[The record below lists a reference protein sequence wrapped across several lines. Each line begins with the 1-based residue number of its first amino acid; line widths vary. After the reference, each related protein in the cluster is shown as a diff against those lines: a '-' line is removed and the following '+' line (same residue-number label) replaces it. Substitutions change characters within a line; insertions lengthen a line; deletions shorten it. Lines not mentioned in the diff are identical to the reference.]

1 MTDNKCFSIAVRA
14 IALCLLAGPALQA
27 VAETDFTRSS
37 DDWEGHVSVGPT
49 GCDYTDLQDAINDGF
64 AGGHGGHMG
73 VHTDYEMNDE
83 YVIHQFAV
91 WVNDP
96 WIVGGF
102 TSCDVG
108 DLGSTSGRTT
118 LDAEEQSRHF
128 DVQYDVG
135 ESGSVRRLT
144 LQNLELVNG
153 SSIGGGALWIRGQH
167 NRLVVE
173 LVNTG
178 IDLNDGGFLGGG
190 ILISPDPTIV
200 DVGPGGRPLVRPM
213 LEIDEE
219 SHITRNSA
227 VSGGGIYCAAGTDDD
242 ITGTVVASGA
252 GLILDNTAHLSGG
265 GIYAK
270 NCNFSLRNGRGILGF
285 IPAGGIAMNEAE
297 EDGGGIYAEDGASI
311 RIVGNTSTFGGDPD
325 AAALLFAN
333 QAERGGAIF
342 ATDEGTEIFLRDT
355 DLRGNSA
362 EHGGGIYVT
371 SEATVEF
378 GSRLGAGEC
387 KPVTTEGAI
396 ITIPPCNRLINNHAE
411 QQGGAAYV
419 HDGGHLIVNDA
430 YISGNSAESGE
441 VIYAFNTA
449 DPGTIP
455 DPKVEIENTLM
466 TGNGNA
472 ATPGQ
477 SLILGD
483 WYSQI
488 EVRWSTMAGNFDADS
503 SGAKITM
510 NGVILA
516 DASLTLVGSILWS
529 ENEDVALVERGHSN
543 NNDVTAD
550 CMIGHLPADDTGIL
564 ASNLQ
569 YYSQIDPEFINADT
583 GNFRLS
589 PTSPAIDYCND
600 QPVPDFDLEGR
611 ERDVVF
617 GGDTTEAPNAHP
629 DGIHDIGAFTAQ
641 EAEIFQDRFEEN

>member
-37 DDWEGHVSVGPT
+37 DDWEGHVSVGPA
-49 GCDYTDLQDAINDGF
+49 GCDYTDLQDAIDDGF
-64 AGGHGGHMG
+64 AGGHGGHIG

-102 TSCDVG
+102 SSCNVG
-108 DLGSTSGRTT
+108 DLDSASGRTT
-118 LDAEEQSRHF
+118 LDAEQQSRHF
-128 DVQYDVG
+128 DIQYDVG

-153 SSIGGGALWIRGQH
+153 SSMGGGALWIRGQH

-173 LVNTG
+173 LVNTD

-200 DVGPGGRPLVRPM
+200 DFGPGGRPHVRPM

-227 VSGGGIYCAAGTDDD
+227 VSGGGIYCAAGTDDE

-252 GLILDNTAHLSGG
+252 GLILDNTAHVNGG

-270 NCNFSLRNGRGILGF
+270 NCNFSLRNGGEIFGF
-285 IPAGGIAMNEAE
+285 IPTGGIAMNEAE

-333 QAERGGAIF
+333 EAERGGAIF

-362 EHGGGIYVT
+362 DQGGGIYVT

-378 GSRLGAGEC
+378 GSRSGDGAC
-387 KPVTTEGAI
+387 RPVTSSGGS
-396 ITIPPCNRLINNHAE
+396 ITIPPCNRIVGNSATE
-411 QQGGAAYV
+411 DGGAAYV
-419 HDGGHLIVNDA
+419 RDGAELHIHDAFVEN
-430 YISGNSAESGE
+430 NSAASGAAVKVENRESFGQQPNARLMME
-441 VIYAFNTA
+441 NSLVTGHEGSTLFHLGNGASTTINWSSMPFNDVSGFRFELNPDVGFEAALSMT
-449 DPGTIP
+449 GTILWEEEFP
-455 DPKVEIENTLM
+455 AFIIA
-466 TGNGNA
+466 TG
-472 ATPGQ
+472 
-477 SLILGD
+477 
-483 WYSQI
+483 
-488 EVRWSTMAGNFDADS
+488 DS
-503 SGAKITM
+503 S
-510 NGVILA
+510 
-516 DASLTLVGSILWS
+516 
-529 ENEDVALVERGHSN
+529 VALR
-543 NNDVTAD
+543 
-550 CMIGHLPADDTGIL
+550 CFIGYLPDELIDSAYEL
-564 ASNLQ
+564 EF
-569 YYSQIDPEFINADT
+569 YSAIDPEFRDP
-583 GNFRLS
+583 GNDNFQLS
-589 PTSPAIDYCND
+589 SASPAIDYCND
-600 QPVPDFDLEGR
+600 EPVPERDLDR
-611 ERDVVF
+611 RLRDVVL
-617 GGDTTEAPNAHP
+617 GGNTTEAPNPHP
-629 DGIHDIGAFTAQ
+629 DGIHDLGAFTGLGDQ
-641 EAEIFQDRFEEN
+641 LFRDRFEQD